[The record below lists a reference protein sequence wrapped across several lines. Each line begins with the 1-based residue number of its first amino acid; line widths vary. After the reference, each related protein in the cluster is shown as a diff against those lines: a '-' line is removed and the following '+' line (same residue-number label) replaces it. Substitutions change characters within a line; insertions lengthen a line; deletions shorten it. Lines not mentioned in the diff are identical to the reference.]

1 MYKEVLYR
9 PIIAYIFPNLCSY
22 PVRVIRTTPVY
33 SLLNICVR
41 CVRTSLYMYT
51 CANILACNI
60 PPLKLLII
68 GIFLQFIDGASK
80 ISLPNLECASQNL
93 NSCSQSYW
101 RRCYLSLNLRL
112 GRWVLKKKQAKQQ
125 YIIKNKSRIY
135 FWSNLINDQ

>member
-51 CANILACNI
+51 CANIFACNI
-60 PPLKLLII
+60 SLFKLLII

-93 NSCSQSYW
+93 NSCSHSYW

-112 GRWVLKKKQAKQQ
+112 GIRWVSIKKKKEASQTTVHHEKQ
-125 YIIKNKSRIY
+125 IKDMLLK
-135 FWSNLINDQ
+135 